1 MEFVKQLIDD
11 LENANARLA
20 TLEAFFF
27 KMNQLSPTEYRNE
40 LDYQRNKMRQH
51 FDGLRSQLSSL
62 SR

>member
-1 MEFVKQLIDD
+1 MELLKQLIDD

-20 TLEAFFF
+20 ALESVFF

-40 LDYQRNKMRQH
+40 LDYQRDKMRHH

-62 SR
+62 AR

>member
-11 LENANARLA
+11 LENASARLA
-20 TLEAFFF
+20 ALETFFL
-27 KMNQLSPTEYRNE
+27 KMNQLSPKEYRNE
-40 LDYQRNKMRQH
+40 VDYQRNKMSQH